1 MSVLAHVVRGGP
13 QQNEP
18 AATQALTYILNK
30 SPKLVRSLIDLI
42 RSERLQ
48 FEPSRVDA
56 EQSIEDGQPDLTI
69 YDQAGR
75 LRGRV

>member
-30 SPKLVRSLIDLI
+30 SPKLVRSLIDN
-42 RSERLQ
+42 
-48 FEPSRVDA
+48 
-56 EQSIEDGQPDLTI
+56 
-69 YDQAGR
+69 
-75 LRGRV
+75 